1 MHSYFF
7 KHHNHYAKHMPY
19 KFTFDLSKVPR
30 FFFTEIAL
38 ISYQKGMHK
47 TFLKKLQE
55 IILKFRIQEATG
67 LNLSDSLVLLQDLID
82 LQAVNMIERG
92 KFLQT
97 KRRALFLPHC
107 SRKYLDSRCK
117 AVFDPNIPSYMCSH
131 CSEDCLVNQ
140 SDHAAREKGY
150 DIYVLP
156 GGSCIPKILK
166 NTKYEG
172 IVGVACGEEIKVLGP
187 LLNSMDVTG
196 QAIPLIKN
204 GCANTIFNMET
215 LVKVL

>member
-1 MHSYFF
+1 
-7 KHHNHYAKHMPY
+7 MPY

-30 FFFTEIAL
+30 FFFTEIATV
-38 ISYQKGMHK
+38 SYQKGMHK
-47 TFLKKLQE
+47 TLIKKLQE

-107 SRKYLDSRCK
+107 ARKYLDGRCK
-117 AVFDPNIPSYMCSH
+117 AVFDSNIPSYSCSH
-131 CSEDCLVNQ
+131 CSEDCLINQ
-140 SDHAAREKGY
+140 SDRLARIKGY
-150 DIYVLP
+150 DVYVLP

-166 NTKYEG
+166 NTQYEG
-172 IVGVACGEEIKVLGP
+172 VAGVACGEEIKVLTP
-187 LLNSMDVTG
+187 LLNSMDVAA

-204 GCANTIFNMET
+204 GCANTVFNMET
-215 LVKVL
+215 LEKAL